1 MEILPIFQ
9 YVLGCI
15 SKISSLHIRKDTRII
30 FNGFSASF
38 KSGQIS
44 AIIGDNGKG
53 KSTLMYLAT
62 RLYIQSGNILIND
75 IDINSICLEKYYGMI
90 SFMQQ
95 DSVVFND
102 TFINNLVLGKVY
114 SEEEMLK

>member
-1 MEILPIFQ
+1 
-9 YVLGCI
+9 
-15 SKISSLHIRKDTRII
+15 
-30 FNGFSASF
+30 
-38 KSGQIS
+38 
-44 AIIGDNGKG
+44 
-53 KSTLMYLAT
+53 MYLAT
-62 RLYIQSGNILIND
+62 RLYTPQSGNILIND

-114 SEEEMLK
+114 SEEEIDEVMEICDLYKIVNRLPQK